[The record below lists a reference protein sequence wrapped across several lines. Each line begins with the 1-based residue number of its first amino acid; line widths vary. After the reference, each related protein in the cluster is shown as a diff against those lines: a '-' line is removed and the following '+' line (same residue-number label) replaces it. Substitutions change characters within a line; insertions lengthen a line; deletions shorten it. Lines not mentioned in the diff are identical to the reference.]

1 MPQLVAL
8 LLVLLVDSLVAP
20 HFWQVVLQD
29 GRLFGSPIDIL
40 NRAAPV
46 ALLAIGMTLVIATG
60 GIDLSVGA
68 VMAIAGATTAAM
80 TVAGFSLPIV
90 LLSALG
96 TGILAGLWN
105 GILVAILKIQP
116 FVATLILMV
125 AGRGVA
131 QLITSGQIVTFNS
144 PDLSWFGSGS
154 LLFLPTPVII
164 AVLTLILFWLLT
176 RKTALGMFIEAVGI
190 NIRAAK
196 NAGVNTRIIVM
207 LTYVL
212 SGLCAAIAGIIVA
225 ADIRGADA
233 NNAGLWLELDAI
245 LAVVIGGGS
254 LMGGRFNLLLSVVGA
269 LIIQGMNT
277 GILLSGFP
285 PEMNQEYVAVIKRN
299 LPLMITI
306 GVFVLGYLYCLT
318 QFPGFASTRVICN
331 ILTDN
336 AFLGIIAVGMTFVI
350 LSGGIDLSV
359 GSVIAFTGVFLAKVI
374 GDFGLSP
381 LLAFPLV
388 LVMGCAFGAF
398 MGLLIDALKIPAFI
412 ITLAGMFFLRG
423 VSYLISEESIPINHP
438 VYDTLSSLA
447 WKIPGGGRLS
457 AMGLLMLAVVVIGI
471 FLAHRT
477 RFGNQVYAI
486 GGNATSANLMGI
498 STRST
503 TIRIYMLST
512 GLATLAGI
520 VFSIYT
526 QAGYALAGV
535 GVDLDAIASV
545 VIGGTLLSGG
555 VGTVLGTLFGV
566 AIQGL
571 IQTYINFDGT
581 LSSWWTKIAIGIL
594 LFIFIALQ
602 RGLTVLWENRQSSPV
617 TRVNI
622 AQR

>member
-1 MPQLVAL
+1 M
-8 LLVLLVDSLVAP
+8 
-20 HFWQVVLQD
+20 
-29 GRLFGSPIDIL
+29 
-40 NRAAPV
+40 
-46 ALLAIGMTLVIATG
+46 
-60 GIDLSVGA
+60 
-68 VMAIAGATTAAM
+68 
-80 TVAGFSLPIV
+80 
-90 LLSALG
+90 
-96 TGILAGLWN
+96 
-105 GILVAILKIQP
+105 
-116 FVATLILMV
+116 
-125 AGRGVA
+125 
-131 QLITSGQIVTFNS
+131 
-144 PDLSWFGSGS
+144 
-154 LLFLPTPVII
+154 
-164 AVLTLILFWLLT
+164 
-176 RKTALGMFIEAVGI
+176 
-190 NIRAAK
+190 
-196 NAGVNTRIIVM
+196 
-207 LTYVL
+207 
-212 SGLCAAIAGIIVA
+212 
-225 ADIRGADA
+225 
-233 NNAGLWLELDAI
+233 
-245 LAVVIGGGS
+245 
-254 LMGGRFNLLLSVVGA
+254 
-269 LIIQGMNT
+269 
-277 GILLSGFP
+277 
-285 PEMNQEYVAVIKRN
+285 IKRN
-299 LPLMITI
+299 LPLMITL

-359 GSVIAFTGVFLAKVI
+359 GSVIAFTGVFLAKAI
-374 GDFGLSP
+374 GFWGISP

-388 LVMGCAFGAF
+388 LVMGCAFGA
-398 MGLLIDALKIPAFI
+398 
-412 ITLAGMFFLRG
+412 GMFFLRG
-423 VSYLISEESIPINHP
+423 VSYLVSEESIPINHP
-438 VYDTLSSLA
+438 IYDTLSSLA

-457 AMGLLMLAVVVIGI
+457 AMGLLMLGVVVIGI

-486 GGNATSANLMGI
+486 GGSATSANLMGI

-520 VFSIYT
+520 VFSVYT

-535 GVDLDAIASV
+535 GVELDAIASV

-617 TRVNI
+617 TRVNTSVTE
-622 AQR
+622 R

>member
-1 MPQLVAL
+1 M
-8 LLVLLVDSLVAP
+8 
-20 HFWQVVLQD
+20 
-29 GRLFGSPIDIL
+29 
-40 NRAAPV
+40 
-46 ALLAIGMTLVIATG
+46 
-60 GIDLSVGA
+60 
-68 VMAIAGATTAAM
+68 
-80 TVAGFSLPIV
+80 
-90 LLSALG
+90 
-96 TGILAGLWN
+96 
-105 GILVAILKIQP
+105 
-116 FVATLILMV
+116 
-125 AGRGVA
+125 
-131 QLITSGQIVTFNS
+131 
-144 PDLSWFGSGS
+144 
-154 LLFLPTPVII
+154 
-164 AVLTLILFWLLT
+164 
-176 RKTALGMFIEAVGI
+176 
-190 NIRAAK
+190 
-196 NAGVNTRIIVM
+196 
-207 LTYVL
+207 
-212 SGLCAAIAGIIVA
+212 
-225 ADIRGADA
+225 
-233 NNAGLWLELDAI
+233 
-245 LAVVIGGGS
+245 
-254 LMGGRFNLLLSVVGA
+254 
-269 LIIQGMNT
+269 
-277 GILLSGFP
+277 
-285 PEMNQEYVAVIKRN
+285 IKRN

-306 GVFVLGYLYCLT
+306 GVFVLGYFYCLT

-423 VSYLISEESIPINHP
+423 VSYLVSEESIPINHP

-520 VFSIYT
+520 VFNAFAAT
-526 QAGYALAGV
+526 DALGMV
-535 GVDLDAIASV
+535 GCTGHIDVHLANLRARTARDAFACVDPNSQQGHLVHEPIECPQRANPLAERAVEQNAQHYHGNENEKFPGKELSQRRSDARIS
-545 VIGGTLLSGG
+545 
-555 VGTVLGTLFGV
+555 
-566 AIQGL
+566 
-571 IQTYINFDGT
+571 D
-581 LSSWWTKIAIGIL
+581 
-594 LFIFIALQ
+594 
-602 RGLTVLWENRQSSPV
+602 
-617 TRVNI
+617 
-622 AQR
+622 

>member
-1 MPQLVAL
+1 M
-8 LLVLLVDSLVAP
+8 
-20 HFWQVVLQD
+20 
-29 GRLFGSPIDIL
+29 
-40 NRAAPV
+40 
-46 ALLAIGMTLVIATG
+46 
-60 GIDLSVGA
+60 
-68 VMAIAGATTAAM
+68 
-80 TVAGFSLPIV
+80 
-90 LLSALG
+90 
-96 TGILAGLWN
+96 
-105 GILVAILKIQP
+105 
-116 FVATLILMV
+116 
-125 AGRGVA
+125 
-131 QLITSGQIVTFNS
+131 
-144 PDLSWFGSGS
+144 
-154 LLFLPTPVII
+154 
-164 AVLTLILFWLLT
+164 
-176 RKTALGMFIEAVGI
+176 
-190 NIRAAK
+190 
-196 NAGVNTRIIVM
+196 
-207 LTYVL
+207 
-212 SGLCAAIAGIIVA
+212 
-225 ADIRGADA
+225 
-233 NNAGLWLELDAI
+233 
-245 LAVVIGGGS
+245 
-254 LMGGRFNLLLSVVGA
+254 
-269 LIIQGMNT
+269 
-277 GILLSGFP
+277 
-285 PEMNQEYVAVIKRN
+285 IKRN

-306 GVFVLGYLYCLT
+306 GVFVLGYFYCLT

-359 GSVIAFTGVFLAKVI
+359 GSVIAFTGVFLAKVV

-412 ITLAGMFFLRG
+412 IT
-423 VSYLISEESIPINHP
+423 
-438 VYDTLSSLA
+438 
-447 WKIPGGGRLS
+447 
-457 AMGLLMLAVVVIGI
+457 LAVVVIGI

-535 GVDLDAIASV
+535 GVELDAIASV